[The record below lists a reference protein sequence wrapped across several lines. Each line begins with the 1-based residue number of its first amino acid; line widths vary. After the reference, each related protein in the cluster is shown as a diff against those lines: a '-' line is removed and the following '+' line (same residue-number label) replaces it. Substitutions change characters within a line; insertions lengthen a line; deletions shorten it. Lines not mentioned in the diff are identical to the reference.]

1 MRQLKI
7 IATLV
12 GGLLA
17 AVVLGY
23 LALLFIN
30 RHDQPPSQDAL
41 HLAELYR
48 DRPLVVNADNGYLY
62 AMDFPESGD
71 LFDRYRRLLSHSGWR
86 QPKPLEATPRFP
98 THGEISQGQ
107 ELLLLRAAELADSGD
122 IAGVHDLLAEDVR
135 FWRMVLGSS
144 DLLIDKMI
152 AVVMLDRHFELANLA
167 LRRLSAKR
175 ALEAMP
181 REWGQELTAP
191 ERSLTRAL
199 VGEWVFVDASFR
211 RTKAGEPA
219 IYRPLFQPQ
228 DSSNKLAAILVRAAR
243 DLDVP
248 YEKYPQV
255 LRHMQAEAN
264 QGSAEPGIFADLY
277 NLVGSMTPY
286 VPKAFDY
293 GRYAVRVTDV
303 EGARRAAVLAT
314 ILRSKGV
321 SAEDVPA
328 QLAATEIRDPYTNGP
343 FAWDLK
349 EAAIVFT
356 GLVPGERGRHDFKY

>member
-41 HLAELYR
+41 HFAELYR
-48 DRPLVVNADNGYLY
+48 DRPPVANADNGYLY
-62 AMDFPESGD
+62 AIDFPESGD
-71 LFDRYRRLLSHSGWR
+71 LFDRYRGLLSHSGWR
-86 QPKPLEATPRFP
+86 QPKPFEATARWP
-98 THGEISQGQ
+98 THGKIPQGQ
-107 ELLLLRAAELADSGD
+107 ELLLLRAAELADGGD

-144 DLLIDKMI
+144 DLLIDKMS

-175 ALEAMP
+175 VA
-181 REWGQELTAP
+181 
-191 ERSLTRAL
+191 
-199 VGEWVFVDASFR
+199 
-211 RTKAGEPA
+211 
-219 IYRPLFQPQ
+219 
-228 DSSNKLAAILVRAAR
+228 
-243 DLDVP
+243 
-248 YEKYPQV
+248 
-255 LRHMQAEAN
+255 
-264 QGSAEPGIFADLY
+264 
-277 NLVGSMTPY
+277 
-286 VPKAFDY
+286 
-293 GRYAVRVTDV
+293 DV

-314 ILRSKGV
+314 TLRSSGV

-328 QLAATEIRDPYTNGP
+328 QLAASEIRDPYTNGP

-349 EAAIVFT
+349 EKAIVFT
-356 GLVPGERGRHDFKY
+356 GLVPGERGRHDLKY